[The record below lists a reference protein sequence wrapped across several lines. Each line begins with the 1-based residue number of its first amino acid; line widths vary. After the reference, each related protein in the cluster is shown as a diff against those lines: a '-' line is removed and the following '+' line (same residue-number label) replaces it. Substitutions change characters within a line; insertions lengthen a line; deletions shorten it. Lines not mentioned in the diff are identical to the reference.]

1 MVFFRRNSEEK
12 SPRGPAA
19 GYLIGSS
26 WRGLRTFVTFKLG
39 QPGGREGVVGATV
52 TGELA
57 SVRRGEGVSK
67 QEKGV
72 VVFAVIDLH
81 T

>member
-1 MVFFRRNSEEK
+1 MVFFGGIPKK
-12 SPRGPAA
+12 SPHRGPAA

-39 QPGGREGVVGATV
+39 QPGGGEGVVGATV

-57 SVRRGEGVSK
+57 SVRRGG
-67 QEKGV
+67 GG
-72 VVFAVIDLH
+72 I
-81 T
+81 